1 MVFCLFSGDILHWH
15 TLLENN
21 LVNLGRSYIYVYI
34 TSGKLDLRKY
44 WGTWTSCMN
53 KDLECW
59 KQPEEPVSVLVKN
72 QATTHEPRFE
82 SQVQCPLS
90 GGPRANHA
98 PALRLSSLPAWQ
110 DPVRIKWHTPHEA
123 LVPEKFNCQ
132 QMIALFFFLILWE
145 NAYNVY
151 YVNYFEESKSVS
163 FSTFIV
169 LCNHHHYF

>member
-72 QATTHEPRFE
+72 QAMTHEPRFE

-132 QMIALFFFLILWE
+132 QMIALFFFFF
-145 NAYNVY
+145 N
-151 YVNYFEESKSVS
+151 
-163 FSTFIV
+163 IV
-169 LCNHHHYF
+169 GKCV